1 MGFKKGGSNTI
12 SMSSVERKMTANVKT
27 GMGSQENHRTLVIEE
42 DSSAAVGRVD
52 FNLAS
57 GGLVSFI
64 FPPFA
69 SD

>member
-1 MGFKKGGSNTI
+1 M
-12 SMSSVERKMTANVKT
+12 ERKMTANVKT